1 MKSTHPFGV
10 VALVAFQLWWSGLYA
25 AESKDSAPSAGLP
38 GKAEKEADYRF
49 KWNVDTLVGDY
60 DKHGRH
66 DPKWDQSAKA
76 ALLLFAEA
84 RSFSSSARG
93 KEALSKLEPAIKIAL
108 TNGCDDPLLL
118 YLSARFVTPSDKH
131 SWK

>member
-1 MKSTHPFGV
+1 MKSTRRFAM
-10 VALVAFQLWWSGLYA
+10 VALVAFQLWWSGLCA

-38 GKAEKEADYRF
+38 GNTEKDTDYRL
-49 KWNVDTLVGDY
+49 KWNVETLVGDY

-66 DPKWDQSAKA
+66 NPKWDQSAKA

-84 RSFSSSARG
+84 RTYSNSPRV
-93 KEALSKLEPAIKIAL
+93 KETLSKLVPAIRTAL

-118 YLSARFVTPSDKH
+118 YLSARFV
-131 SWK
+131 